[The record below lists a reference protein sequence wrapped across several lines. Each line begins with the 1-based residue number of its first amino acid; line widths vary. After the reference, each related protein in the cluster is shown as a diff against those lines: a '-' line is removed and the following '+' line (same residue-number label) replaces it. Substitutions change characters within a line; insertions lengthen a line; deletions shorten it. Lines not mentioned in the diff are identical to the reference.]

1 MGEEEATVE
10 AGWHSKGDLCV
21 GGLPGKYAWDGFIDE
36 VRLWNVAR
44 NADEVK
50 EFMNDVSVA
59 PQVGTT
65 PNLPT
70 LSLIRTLT
78 PTPTPTLTPT
88 PTPTPTLT
96 LTLTLAAS
104 SEAMW
109 FQPTS
114 PAG

>member
-1 MGEEEATVE
+1 MSEEEATVE

-65 PNLPT
+65 PNL
-70 LSLIRTLT
+70 
-78 PTPTPTLTPT
+78 
-88 PTPTPTLT
+88 
-96 LTLTLAAS
+96 
-104 SEAMW
+104 
-109 FQPTS
+109 
-114 PAG
+114 

>member
-1 MGEEEATVE
+1 MSEEEATVE
-10 AGWHSKGDLCV
+10 AGWHSKGDLLV

-65 PNLPT
+65 PNL
-70 LSLIRTLT
+70 
-78 PTPTPTLTPT
+78 
-88 PTPTPTLT
+88 
-96 LTLTLAAS
+96 
-104 SEAMW
+104 
-109 FQPTS
+109 
-114 PAG
+114 

>member
-10 AGWHSKGDLCV
+10 AGWHSKGDLTV

-65 PNLPT
+65 P
-70 LSLIRTLT
+70 SLIPNPIPNPNLNPNPSPNPNPSANPNLNPDPDPDPDPN
-78 PTPTPTLTPT
+78 PTP
-88 PTPTPTLT
+88 
-96 LTLTLAAS
+96 
-104 SEAMW
+104 
-109 FQPTS
+109 
-114 PAG
+114 